1 MNVEN
6 KKGREEISD
15 GILILDYGSQYT
27 QLIARRIREFN
38 VFSEI
43 VPPPDTADKIA
54 GLDPKGLVLSG
65 GPASVYDKDSPALP
79 EGLLELNIPILG
91 ICYGMHLIASEA
103 GGKITRGKRREYGA
117 AILNVEENS
126 GIFKDFD
133 KGEEIKV
140 WMSHGDLVDE
150 LPQGFEVIA
159 STGNTPAAAIYHEGK
174 KIACV
179 QFHPEVA
186 HTPRGNEIIADFLFE
201 ICGCTR
207 GWTMKNF
214 ITSSL
219 NKVRHEVGTGQ
230 VICGLSGGVDSF
242 VAATL
247 VQKAIGDR
255 LTCIFVDN
263 AFLRKDEAKSLQH
276 MFNKY
281 LDANLVTIDASE
293 EFVRGLKGVIDPEE
307 KRRIIGHIFID
318 VFGREARK
326 LEDVDFLIQ
335 GTLYPDVIESVSVHG
350 PSSTIK
356 THHNVGGLPEDLP
369 FRIIEPLRWLF
380 KDEVR
385 KLGKELGLPGVVI
398 GRHPFPGP
406 GLAVRILGE
415 VTENRLERLREADAI
430 YIEEIRKGGF
440 YDQIWQAFAVLLP
453 VQSTGVMG
461 DQRTYENVIVLR
473 AVTSRDGMTADWFPY
488 PPEFLGKVS
497 RRIINEVDGVNR
509 VAYDVSSK
517 PPSTIEWE

>member
-1 MNVEN
+1 MRVEV
-6 KKGREEISD
+6 SD

-27 QLIARRIREFN
+27 QLIARRVREFN

-43 VPPPDTADKIA
+43 IPPPRTAEEIA
-54 GLDPKGLVLSG
+54 GLNPKGLVLSG
-65 GPASVYDKDSPALP
+65 GPASVYDEDSPAIP
-79 EGLLELNIPILG
+79 EGILELGIPILG
-91 ICYGMHLIASEA
+91 ICYGMHLIAAGA
-103 GGKITRGKRREYGA
+103 GGKIARGRRREYGA
-117 AILNVEENS
+117 AMLRVEEDS
-126 GIFKDFD
+126 GIFRGFEKR
-133 KGEEIKV
+133 EEIQV
-140 WMSHGDLVDE
+140 WMSHGDLVQE
-150 LPQGFEVIA
+150 LPRGFEVIA
-159 STGNTPAAAIYHEGK
+159 STGNTPAAAIYHDDRR
-174 KIACV
+174 IAGV
-179 QFHPEVA
+179 QFHPEVV
-186 HTPRGNEIIADFLFE
+186 HTPRGNEILANFLFE

-214 ITSSL
+214 IVSS
-219 NKVRHEVGTGQ
+219 VERIRDEVGSGRA
-230 VICGLSGGVDSF
+230 ICGLSGGVDSF

-263 AFLRKDEAKSLQH
+263 AFLRKNEAESLKE
-276 MFNKY
+276 MFHSY
-281 LDANLVTIDASE
+281 LEADLVMVDACE
-293 EFVRGLKGVIDPEE
+293 EFIRGLKGVIDPEE
-307 KRRIIGHIFID
+307 KRRIIGRIFID

-326 LEDVDFLIQ
+326 LENADFLIQ

-369 FRIIEPLRWLF
+369 FGIVEPLRWLF

-385 KLGKELGLPGVVI
+385 ELGKELGLPDIVI

-415 VTENRLERLREADAI
+415 VTEDRLERLREADAI
-430 YIEEIRKGGF
+430 YIDEIREGGF

-488 PPEFLGKVS
+488 PPEFLGRVS
-497 RRIINEVDGVNR
+497 RRIINEVNGVNR
-509 VAYDVSSK
+509 VAYDISSK